1 MASLPVNNSLKALT
15 NIVNQATN
23 AQNYQS
29 AAQTKQEDAGAD
41 SFGQVMSRVNA
52 QENRTADVQTS
63 VNANVNTKAAP
74 GKTMSTGVVSDK
86 TSKTDVTAKPDT
98 AAKADTAAKEGK
110 TPVSEKDA
118 AGGTKQSAAEENVS
132 EKGAAGEEISR
143 QEEAVVDAGGKL
155 VEAVA
160 AQLDISVEEVEEVM
174 EVLGLSTVQLLVP
187 ENMKQLLLTLSGNED
202 YLSIVTDGE
211 LYGHFQNLLDSVE
224 MTLEELGAEL
234 GLSEE
239 EVNTLIADLAVAET
253 GADVPQELLT
263 QMGEGEADDEAPV
276 MTGAKDYAVVVHEDG
291 ETISVKVTVDD
302 VSGQETVKAEAV
314 EPSRLQNKQESE
326 TQDHHK
332 DNHEGRETNGFAMQ
346 QTPIEQPGINE
357 VSQPVAERFVSTE
370 DIMNQIT
377 EYLKINLKG
386 DVQELELQLHPA
398 SLGTVNVQIAAKDGM
413 ITAHFTAQNEA
424 VKSAIE
430 GQLVQLRTQFEEQG
444 IKVDAVEVSVGD
456 YRFGQSFS
464 NGGEN
469 EPGSR
474 EESKKGRRRINLNEL
489 DLEELPEDMDDS
501 ERIAAEMMADSG
513 NTVDYTA

>member
-15 NIVNQATN
+15 NIVNQAAN
-23 AQNYQS
+23 VQNYQN
-29 AAQTKQEDAGAD
+29 AAQTRQEDAGAD
-41 SFGQVMSRVNA
+41 SFGQVMNRMNA

-63 VNANVNTKAAP
+63 NSANTKATATV
-74 GKTMSTGVVSDK
+74 GKTMTTGVVSVK
-86 TSKTDVTAKPDT
+86 TSKADVTAKPDT
-98 AAKADTAAKEGK
+98 AAKTDTAAEAGK

-118 AGGTKQSAAEENVS
+118 AGQTEQSAAEKNVS
-132 EKGAAGEEISR
+132 EKDVAGEELSA
-143 QEEAVVDAGGKL
+143 QEEAVVEAGEKL

-160 AQLDISVEEVEEVM
+160 EQMGISVEEVEEVM
-174 EVLGLSTVQLLVP
+174 EVLGLSAVQLLVP

-211 LYGHFQNLLDSVE
+211 LYGHFQNLLDTVE

-234 GLSEE
+234 GLSDE
-239 EVNTLIADLAVAET
+239 EVNTLIADLSVVET
-253 GADVPQELLT
+253 GADVPQELLA
-263 QMGEGEADDEAPV
+263 QMTEDGTDEAPV
-276 MTGAKDYAVVVHEDG
+276 MEGAKDYAVVVHEDG
-291 ETISVKVTVDD
+291 ETVSVKVTVDD
-302 VSGQETVKAEAV
+302 VSGQETVKAEIT

-326 TQDHHK
+326 TQNHHK
-332 DNHEGRETNGFAMQ
+332 EGEGRETNGFVM
-346 QTPIEQPGINE
+346 QTPIEQLGINE
-357 VSQPVAERFVSTE
+357 APQPVVERFVSTE

-398 SLGTVNVQIAAKDGM
+398 SLGTVNVQIASKDGM

-430 GQLVQLRTQFEEQG
+430 GQIVQLKTQFEEQG
-444 IKVDAVEVSVGD
+444 IKVNAVEVSVGD

-464 NGGEN
+464 NDGGN
-469 EPGSR
+469 APGNQ
-474 EESKKGRRRINLNEL
+474 EESRKSRRRINLNEL

-501 ERIAAEMMADSG
+501 ERIAAEMMANSG